1 MFLFDKNFEIWRPK
15 ISSIRMTKYRIR
27 KINEHNNFPYQVQPF
42 GEPMPGMRYII
53 IDLKEIALYD
63 TVLLKLIT
71 MIWLLN

>member
-1 MFLFDKNFEIWRPK
+1 
-15 ISSIRMTKYRIR
+15 MTKYRIR
-27 KINEHNNFPYQVQPF
+27 KINKHNNFPYQVQPF

-71 MIWLLN
+71 MI